1 MGAAQCKMCCE
12 DETDSGQMVTVE
24 TMTTVADA
32 IRIQQEEKSNPL
44 KQGLFG
50 GTLQGRWRRMQD
62 KCLLGRI
69 QDNKMIWQP
78 LYQHPPT
85 LLKALGEDRICM
97 DLEGV
102 RHEGMVV
109 YSASSSKLLINWS
122 DGEVWTKEL

>member
-1 MGAAQCKMCCE
+1 MSCWFFLV
-12 DETDSGQMVTVE
+12 S
-24 TMTTVADA
+24 
-32 IRIQQEEKSNPL
+32 
-44 KQGLFG
+44 
-50 GTLQGRWRRMQD
+50 
-62 KCLLGRI
+62 GRI

-122 DGEVWTKEL
+122 DGEEVKKLLRQLLPALEARDVVTEVFVQKTAWEGSDACFEVLCKFLCDKNRTEPN